1 MVQPHETDVQA
12 KTLYAAERKVDWAKY
27 GGDENL
33 EELEAVW
40 VYVQKLINRKS
51 FARRYKTTHA
61 RFSVPEKAKPF
72 KLVDYNGKG
81 YIMGSRYR
89 MPTRGD
95 AEGLRIQATSH
106 GGYATRDLIALNKWA
121 RQKYIV
127 IHELAHVVDSNENGW
142 GNKPWHQAH
151 GWQFCLIYLELTGL
165 AFGDIAK
172 KELRDSFRNE
182 GVRFLRP
189 RGARNQCPWDP
200 NPDREWV
207 TGE

>member
-12 KTLYAAERKVDWAKY
+12 NTLYAAERKVDWAKY
-27 GGDENL
+27 GGNENL

-40 VYVQKLINRKS
+40 IYVHKLIRRQI

-61 RFSVPEKAKPF
+61 RFNVPEKAKPF

-81 YIMGSRYR
+81 YVMGSRFR
-89 MPTRGD
+89 TPTRGD

-106 GGYATRDLIALNKWA
+106 GGYANSQRMALNKWA

-127 IHELAHVVDSNENGW
+127 VHELAHVVDCNENGTID
-142 GNKPWHQAH
+142 KPWHQGH
-151 GWQFCLIYLELTGL
+151 GWQFCQIYLQLVSA
-165 AFGDIAK
+165 AFGAEAK
-172 KELRDSFRNE
+172 VALRDSFRDE
-182 GVRFLRP
+182 GVRFNRP

-207 TGE
+207 I